1 MNGSMG
7 INTFLKLIRA
17 KNLLIIAA
25 TMTAV
30 RYLLLYP
37 LLDVYQIPFAWP
49 WYYFAL
55 LVLSTMLIAAG
66 GYVINN
72 YVDMDIDEINNPE
85 ERIVGVYIDPEK
97 AMSLYYGITFTGVIM
112 GAVCAYTIDT
122 LNLAF
127 IQILTAGALYY
138 YSTTFKFQ
146 GFLGNIVVALC
157 CGLVP
162 IVAAVYDLI
171 ELSKNYVDTINNL
184 VISGESFAK
193 LMEQLLRYAAT
204 YAIISFMITIIREI
218 VKDAEDVEGDTEHD
232 VRTLAVRFGL
242 KTAAIIASGF
252 TILLVGFVGYIAK
265 LLFDAENYITFIYT
279 VALIEVPLLIVMG
292 RLIFAYEKV
301 HFTRV
306 SRLLKLIM
314 VTGIGFL
321 ALIAAIHLL

>member
-1 MNGSMG
+1 MAVST
-7 INTFLKLIRA
+7 ILRLVRW

-25 TMTAV
+25 TMIAV

-37 LLDVYQIPFAWP
+37 LLDVYQIPFTWP

-72 YVDMDIDEINNPE
+72 YVDMDIDAINSPE
-85 ERIVGVYIDPEK
+85 KRIVGVDIEPEK

-112 GAVCAYTIDT
+112 GAACAYTIDT

-162 IVAAVYDLI
+162 IVAGVYDLI
-171 ELSKNYVDTINNL
+171 DLSKNYMETIDNL
-184 VISGESFAK
+184 AISGKSFAE
-193 LMEQLLRYAAT
+193 LLEQLLRYTAT

-218 VKDAEDVEGDTEHD
+218 VKDAEDVEGDAEHD
-232 VRTLAVRFGL
+232 VKTLAVRFGL
-242 KTAAIIASGF
+242 KTAAIVASGF
-252 TILLVGFVGYIAK
+252 TILLIGFLAYIAK
-265 LLFDAENYITFIYT
+265 LLFDHENYITFIYT
-279 VALIEVPLLIVMG
+279 VVLIEVPLLIVMG
-292 RLIFAYEKV
+292 RLIFAYEKQ
-301 HFTRV
+301 HFTKV
-306 SRLLKLIM
+306 SKLLKLIM